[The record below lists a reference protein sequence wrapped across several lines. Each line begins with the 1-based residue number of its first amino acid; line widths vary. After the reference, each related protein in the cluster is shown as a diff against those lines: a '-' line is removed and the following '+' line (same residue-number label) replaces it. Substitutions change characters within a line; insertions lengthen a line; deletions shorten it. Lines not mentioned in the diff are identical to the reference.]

1 MYEVA
6 RKYLYGRKFGFQ
18 NCSAVGVE
26 AFLANHRK
34 YGHLM
39 TQLDLFYN
47 FRPRRPELDTYGDDW
62 HRMMCEVR
70 HQFCVPLIHI
80 YVRPRFWV
88 ISEWRK
94 GPGAVMRQEGF
105 LVGQR
110 YRANFLEDV
119 AKIAAPADRWL
130 GHDYSGAG
138 TEVQIFIDDPE
149 SDEQVQFVKEL
160 NEEILPLRL
169 ERHLFVLGKTH
180 RRDKYECYTRPSE
193 RN

>member
-1 MYEVA
+1 
-6 RKYLYGRKFGFQ
+6 
-18 NCSAVGVE
+18 
-26 AFLANHRK
+26 
-34 YGHLM
+34 
-39 TQLDLFYN
+39 
-47 FRPRRPELDTYGDDW
+47 
-62 HRMMCEVR
+62 
-70 HQFCVPLIHI
+70 
-80 YVRPRFWV
+80 
-88 ISEWRK
+88 
-94 GPGAVMRQEGF
+94 MRQEGF

-138 TEVQIFIDDPE
+138 TEVQTFIDDTE
-149 SDEQVQFVKEL
+149 SDEQVEFVKEL

-169 ERHLFVLGKTH
+169 KRPLFVLGKTH